1 MTKLDFHPL
10 EVTDVAASSMGPA
23 RYHGHVARKPTL
35 SPSKISTYLACPV
48 KYRWTYMD
56 SRGKWFM
63 RSRSYFSFG
72 ISLHQVLQRFHDS
85 DDAGVTTTHEAISA
99 LEDSW
104 LTSGYSSQDEMQQA
118 LAEGKEIVQNYTERI
133 ATQPVTSKTL
143 YVEKQLRREMADYA
157 LVGILDRVDER
168 EDGVLEIIDYKSGRS
183 SVTSLEVHDDLAM
196 SIYQILL
203 QNEFPNRRIEATII
217 ALRTGNSASAHLT
230 PDEQDLFV
238 DDVSGLAREI
248 IDRDYENITPILK
261 PICGNCDFLPL
272 CQKHPEFAEEM
283 ASEILGS

>member
-10 EVTDVAASSMGPA
+10 EVTDVANPSVGPA
-23 RYHGHVARKPTL
+23 RYHGPVARKPTL

-48 KYRWTYMD
+48 KYRWTYVD

-72 ISLHQVLQRFHDS
+72 TSLHQVLQRFHDS
-85 DDAGVTTTHEAISA
+85 EDKGVMTTHEAVSA

-118 LAEGKEIVQNYTERI
+118 LAEGKEIVEAYTERI
-133 ATQPVTSKTL
+133 AAQPVTSKTL
-143 YVEKQLRREMADYA
+143 YVEKNLRCDFPDFA
-157 LVGILDRVDER
+157 LNGILDRVDER
-168 EDGVLEIIDYKSGRS
+168 EDGVLEVIDYKSGRS
-183 SVTSLEVHDDLAM
+183 SVSPQEVHDDLAM

-203 QNEFPNRRIEATII
+203 KNAYPTRRIEATII
-217 ALRTGNSASAHLT
+217 ALRTGNSATAHLT
-230 PDEQDLFV
+230 PLEQTQFMDDLT
-238 DDVSGLAREI
+238 GLAREI

-261 PICGNCDFLPL
+261 PICSNCDFLPL
-272 CQKHPEFAEEM
+272 CR
-283 ASEILGS
+283 